1 MYEPI
6 VDDTLAALA
15 EFRVIECMCDG
26 DHTIWKPES
35 TENADRLGW
44 LGAPEAMRDDLD
56 RLRRQPCDLSSLS
69 FTHAHVLDIGGSSL
83 ALELSERTFRG
94 EGGLELG
101 VLHTSDQST
110 LLRQSDRLCPKRALC
125 IVATKSG
132 GTAETFSL
140 FKSFYDQVV
149 RNVGEGGVGEHF
161 VAITDPRSLLG
172 NLARLLGFGDAF
184 LGDPSIRGAPR
195 LGPLIGRDGRA
206 TTPAADEAPRRE
218 SACDDRRLRSALP
231 ALDGPAPQRRS
242 WKRPLRSADRWRA
255 SRRPDTQRARH
266 VGVNDLVRC
275 AQGRTGPGDR
285 QALPDMGRRVI
296 RSDLGADVRG
306 GLDKLPEALG

>member
-15 EFRVIECMCDG
+15 ELRVIECMCDG

-44 LGAPEAMRDDLD
+44 LGAPEAVRDDLA

-184 LGDPSIRGAPR
+184 LGDPSIRGRSSPTSPHR
-195 LGPLIGRDGRA
+195 QRWTRYYSGRGRSSETGVGLRGPSA
-206 TTPAADEAPRRE
+206 TV
-218 SACDDRRLRSALP
+218 
-231 ALDGPAPQRRS
+231 
-242 WKRPLRSADRWRA
+242 RA
-255 SRRPDTQRARH
+255 SCTRRASST
-266 VGVNDLVRC
+266 
-275 AQGRTGPGDR
+275 
-285 QALPDMGRRVI
+285 
-296 RSDLGADVRG
+296 
-306 GLDKLPEALG
+306 EAIVEAASSFS